1 MNDIYNRK
9 MFVQG
14 FNRGK
19 RVSRYGLPAGA
30 GQDSLGGAL
39 LGFDVFGGF
48 NKAKDLRTQG
58 IQDPEG
64 SYPYAKEG
72 LRQLFSTLPEY
83 YSQGYNQLLAPFL
96 DVTKQGIGEVAV
108 GFGASRGTVSRSGLL
123 DPAGRIETETNPYG
137 LPVKTGLF
145 GNPRENMIIA
155 FDQEYPR
162 GSEKRKAFIVEKA
175 QEPGFSSKLAM
186 YGVSQTEI
194 SALND
199 RIIEA
204 VGPTDPKF
212 LKKTPTPDT
221 KFATTDDAAGMEEG
235 TKRLVELLRPPEPFK
250 ETSPGDLNVMQEI
263 LDARKQSAQGDDLSE
278 QEKTNLEGGSTGTEP
293 GSDENI
299 SEYEKE
305 LMGELQSAED
315 QKEAFN
321 FEDEVDKLKKILSEQ
336 TDVDDP
342 TTPALLLL
350 QLASNLISGK
360 TSERGFTGFLDVLG
374 QASQPVLDSAIK
386 LSAAERARK
395 QEIGASAV
403 ALALEKEKDLIELAQ
418 AQADKVLD
426 LNTMFDETRFVHKL
440 IVGPNGEKLGYDTS
454 VPPIPVQNMAQA
466 MPYLETQ
473 PFYVPTEDGGTR
485 TVMLN
490 GFEMLK
496 TDSPGEY
503 LPGLRDPDG
512 YYKSGGPHDLLTEIL
527 KNMTVADAFVYNI
540 LNDTESSFSLVGA
553 PYLIQNFAFKG
564 ADIISAFK
572 NDKDLQA
579 KYGDNFSDVGVERL
593 QGEIQKIEANDSL
606 EPYQK
611 ERLIE
616 NVLLSAAGYD
626 YRNALVVKADELIND
641 EIDIGGTKYTLREL
655 ALLPEGS
662 LNGQSV
668 TMKGRTTD
676 LMLPSGEIMDVAG
689 DEIIQLAQERIQTI
703 KQALEKSQIGYNIED
718 GNYNIRKIEDFD
730 EDAISVNIFGK
741 TLKVSDKISQVQTY
755 STLLGFGFAQTIQ
768 PDQRLLKDTIE
779 KSLANFSI
787 TDLTSGPKQVRGRV
801 EKYQEL
807 LEDSYNTI
815 INNTFTDDMAPRYQY
830 FDGRKSITQFNGNLA
845 VEKAGN
851 NQNNLNVNFNA
862 KSTGANQSINTGQ
875 NNAAKDD
882 YYELTEFID
891 EINKIAVAGIPEI
904 AQ

>member
-9 MFVQG
+9 MFAQG
-14 FNRGK
+14 FNRGR

-48 NKAKDLRTQG
+48 EKAKDLRTQG

-72 LRQLFSTLPEY
+72 LSQLFSTVPEY
-83 YSQGYNQLLAPFL
+83 YSQGYNQVLAPFL
-96 DVTKQGIGEVAV
+96 DVAKQGIGEVAI

-123 DPAGRIETETNPYG
+123 DPAGRFETEANPYG
-137 LPVKTGLF
+137 LPVKPGLF

-162 GSEKRKAFIVEKA
+162 GSEKRKAFIVDKA

-194 SALND
+194 AALND

-204 VGPTDPKF
+204 VGPPDPQFETKDDF
-212 LKKTPTPDT
+212 LKKPGSGYQ
-221 KFATTDDAAGMEEG
+221 AGENNLI
-235 TKRLVELLRPPEPFK
+235 KLLQGETFK
-250 ETSPGDLNVMQEI
+250 ETNPGDLNVMQEI
-263 LDARKQSAQGDDLSE
+263 VDARKQSAQEDDVSE

-299 SEYEKE
+299 SDYEKE
-305 LMGELQSAED
+305 LVGELQSAED

-403 ALALEKEKDLIELAQ
+403 ALALEKEKDLIEAAQ

-426 LNTMFDETRFVHKL
+426 LNEPFDETRFIHEL
-440 IVGPNGEKLGYDTS
+440 RIGPNGEKLGYTDTL
-454 VPPIPVQNMAQA
+454 PIPVNSLAQA
-466 MPYLETQ
+466 APYLELQ
-473 PFYVPTEDGGTR
+473 PFIVQTEDGKTR
-485 TVMLN
+485 TVDLPR
-490 GFEMLK
+490 FEMLK
-496 TDSPGEY
+496 TDSPGEF

-512 YYKSGGPHDLLTEIL
+512 YYKSGGPHQLLQEIL
-527 KNMTVADAFVYNI
+527 KNMSVAQSFTQNI
-540 LNDTESSFSLVGA
+540 LNDEESSFSLVGA
-553 PYLIQNFAFKG
+553 PYLVQNFAFKA
-564 ADIISAFK
+564 ADIVDGFL

-579 KYGDNFSDVGVERL
+579 RLGDDFSVAGVEQL
-593 QGEIQKIEANDSL
+593 KGQIQQIQSDDRYDQPQKDIMVQNLLLEAS
-606 EPYQK
+606 
-611 ERLIE
+611 
-616 NVLLSAAGYD
+616 GYN
-626 YRNALVVKADELIND
+626 YRNALVVKSEELINAP
-641 EIDIGGTKYTLREL
+641 INVGGQVYTLREL
-655 ALLPEGS
+655 ALAEPGTFENQEVIIEGA
-662 LNGQSV
+662 
-668 TMKGRTTD
+668 TTD
-676 LMLPSGEIMDVAG
+676 LMLKSGNTLRLEG
-689 DEIIQLAQERIQTI
+689 DEIIREANEKINTI
-703 KQALEKSQIGYNIED
+703 VRALNASQIGYNVQD
-718 GNYNIRKIEDFD
+718 GQYDIRPIDSFD
-730 EDAISVNIFGK
+730 DQAISMNVFGK
-741 TLKVSDKISQVQTY
+741 NLKISNKISQVQTY
-755 STLLGFGFAQTIQ
+755 STLLAFGFAQTIQ

-779 KSLANFSI
+779 KSLQNFSI

-801 EKYQEL
+801 EAYQKL
-807 LEDSYNTI
+807 LEDSYNNI
-815 INNTFTDDMAPRYQY
+815 INNTFTDAYAPRYQY
-830 FDGRKSITQFNGNLA
+830 FDGKKSITEFKGNDA
-845 VEKAGN
+845 ITYAGS

-862 KSTGANQSINTGQ
+862 QNTGANQSINTGQ
-875 NNAAKDD
+875 NNAAKDN
-882 YYELTEFID
+882 YYNLTEFL
-891 EINKIAVAGIPEI
+891 EEVNREALT
-904 AQ
+904 Q

>member
-14 FNRGK
+14 FNRGR

-48 NKAKDLRTQG
+48 EKAKDLRTQG

-72 LRQLFSTLPEY
+72 LSQLFSTVPEY
-83 YSQGYNQLLAPFL
+83 YSQGYNQVLAPFL
-96 DVTKQGIGEVAV
+96 DVAKQGIGEVAI
-108 GFGASRGTVSRSGLL
+108 GFGASRGNVSRSGLL
-123 DPAGRIETETNPYG
+123 DPAGRFETEANPYG
-137 LPVKTGLF
+137 LPVKPGLF

-162 GSEKRKAFIVEKA
+162 GSEKRKAFIVDKA

-194 SALND
+194 AALND

-204 VGPTDPKF
+204 VGPPDPQFETKDDF
-212 LKKTPTPDT
+212 LKKPGSGYQ
-221 KFATTDDAAGMEEG
+221 AGENN
-235 TKRLVELLRPPEPFK
+235 LVKLLQGEAFK
-250 ETSPGDLNVMQEI
+250 ETNPGDLNVMQEI
-263 LDARKQSAQGDDLSE
+263 VDARKQSAQEDDVSE

-299 SEYEKE
+299 SDYEKE
-305 LMGELQSAED
+305 LVGELQSAED

-403 ALALEKEKDLIELAQ
+403 ALALEKEKDLIEAAQ

-426 LNTMFDETRFVHKL
+426 LNEPFDETRFIHEL
-440 IVGPNGEKLGYDTS
+440 RIGPNGEKLGYTDTL
-454 VPPIPVQNMAQA
+454 PIPVNSLAQA
-466 MPYLETQ
+466 APYLELQ
-473 PFYVPTEDGGTR
+473 PFIVQTEDGKTR
-485 TVMLN
+485 TVDLPR
-490 GFEMLK
+490 FEMLK
-496 TDSPGEY
+496 TDSPGEF

-512 YYKSGGPHDLLTEIL
+512 YYKSGGPHQLLQEIL
-527 KNMTVADAFVYNI
+527 KNMSVAQSFTQNI
-540 LNDTESSFSLVGA
+540 LNDEESSFSLVGA
-553 PYLIQNFAFKG
+553 PYLVQNFAFKA
-564 ADIISAFK
+564 ADIVDGFL

-579 KYGDNFSDVGVERL
+579 RLGDDFSVAGVEQL
-593 QGEIQKIEANDSL
+593 KGQIQQIQSDDRYDQPQKDIMVQNLLLEAS
-606 EPYQK
+606 
-611 ERLIE
+611 
-616 NVLLSAAGYD
+616 GYN
-626 YRNALVVKADELIND
+626 YRNALVVKSEELINAP
-641 EIDIGGTKYTLREL
+641 INVGGQVYTLREL
-655 ALLPEGS
+655 ALAEPGTFENQEVIIEGA
-662 LNGQSV
+662 
-668 TMKGRTTD
+668 TTD
-676 LMLPSGEIMDVAG
+676 LMLKSGNTLRLEG
-689 DEIIQLAQERIQTI
+689 DEIIREANEKINTI
-703 KQALEKSQIGYNIED
+703 VRALNASQIGYNVQD
-718 GNYNIRKIEDFD
+718 GQYDIRPIDSFD
-730 EDAISVNIFGK
+730 DQAISMNVFGK
-741 TLKVSDKISQVQTY
+741 NLKISNKISQVQTY
-755 STLLGFGFAQTIQ
+755 STLLAFGFAQTIQ

-779 KSLANFSI
+779 KSLQNFSI

-801 EKYQEL
+801 EAYQKL
-807 LEDSYNTI
+807 LEDSYNNI
-815 INNTFTDDMAPRYQY
+815 INNTFTDAYAPRYLY
-830 FDGRKSITQFNGNLA
+830 FDGKKSITQFKGNDA
-845 VEKAGN
+845 VTYAGS

-862 KSTGANQSINTGQ
+862 QNTGANQSINTGQ
-875 NNAAKDD
+875 NNAAKDN
-882 YYELTEFID
+882 YYNLTEFL
-891 EINKIAVAGIPEI
+891 EEVNREALT
-904 AQ
+904 Q

>member
-14 FNRGK
+14 FNRGR

-48 NKAKDLRTQG
+48 EKAKDLRTQG

-72 LRQLFSTLPEY
+72 LSQLFSTVPEY
-83 YSQGYNQLLAPFL
+83 YSQGYNQVLAPFL
-96 DVTKQGIGEVAV
+96 DVAKQGIGEVAI

-123 DPAGRIETETNPYG
+123 DPAGRFETEANPYG
-137 LPVKTGLF
+137 LPVKPGLF

-162 GSEKRKAFIVEKA
+162 GSEKRKAFIVDKA

-194 SALND
+194 AALND

-204 VGPTDPKF
+204 VGPPDPQFETKDDF
-212 LKKTPTPDT
+212 LKKPGSGYQ
-221 KFATTDDAAGMEEG
+221 AGENN
-235 TKRLVELLRPPEPFK
+235 LVKLLQGEAFK
-250 ETSPGDLNVMQEI
+250 ETNPGDLNVMQEI
-263 LDARKQSAQGDDLSE
+263 VDARKQSAQEDDVSE

-299 SEYEKE
+299 SDYEKE
-305 LMGELQSAED
+305 LVGELQSAED

-403 ALALEKEKDLIELAQ
+403 ALALEKEKDLIEAAQ
-418 AQADKVLD
+418 AQADKILD
-426 LNTMFDETRFVHKL
+426 LNEPFDETRFIHEL
-440 IVGPNGEKLGYDTS
+440 RIGPNGEKLGYTDTL
-454 VPPIPVQNMAQA
+454 PIPVNSLAQA
-466 MPYLETQ
+466 APYLELQ
-473 PFYVPTEDGGTR
+473 PFIVQTEDGKTR
-485 TVMLN
+485 TVDLPR
-490 GFEMLK
+490 FEMLK
-496 TDSPGEY
+496 TDSPGEF

-512 YYKSGGPHDLLTEIL
+512 YYKSGGPHQLLQEIL
-527 KNMTVADAFVYNI
+527 KNMSVAQSFTQNI
-540 LNDTESSFSLVGA
+540 LNDEESSFSLVGA
-553 PYLIQNFAFKG
+553 PYLVQNFAFKA
-564 ADIISAFK
+564 ADIVDGFL

-579 KYGDNFSDVGVERL
+579 RLGDDFSVAGVEQL
-593 QGEIQKIEANDSL
+593 KGQIQQIQSDDRYDQPQKDIMVQNLLLEAS
-606 EPYQK
+606 
-611 ERLIE
+611 
-616 NVLLSAAGYD
+616 GYN
-626 YRNALVVKADELIND
+626 YRNALVVKSEELINAP
-641 EIDIGGTKYTLREL
+641 INVGGQVYTLREL
-655 ALLPEGS
+655 ALAEPGTFENQEVIIEGA
-662 LNGQSV
+662 
-668 TMKGRTTD
+668 TTD
-676 LMLPSGEIMDVAG
+676 LMLKSGNTLRLEG
-689 DEIIQLAQERIQTI
+689 DEIIREANEKINTI
-703 KQALEKSQIGYNIED
+703 VRALNASQIGYNVQD
-718 GNYNIRKIEDFD
+718 GQYDIRPIDSFD
-730 EDAISVNIFGK
+730 DQAISMNVFGK
-741 TLKVSDKISQVQTY
+741 NLKISNKISQVQTY
-755 STLLGFGFAQTIQ
+755 STLLAFGFAQTIQ

-779 KSLANFSI
+779 KSLQNFSI

-801 EKYQEL
+801 EAYQKL
-807 LEDSYNTI
+807 LEDSYNNI
-815 INNTFTDDMAPRYQY
+815 INNTFTDAYAPRYQY
-830 FDGRKSITQFNGNLA
+830 FDGKKSITEFKGNDA
-845 VEKAGN
+845 ITYAGS

-862 KSTGANQSINTGQ
+862 QNTGANQSINTGQ
-875 NNAAKDD
+875 NNAAKDN
-882 YYELTEFID
+882 YYNLTEFL
-891 EINKIAVAGIPEI
+891 EEVNREALT
-904 AQ
+904 Q

>member
-14 FNRGK
+14 FNRGR

-48 NKAKDLRTQG
+48 EKAKDLRTQG

-72 LRQLFSTLPEY
+72 LSQLFSTVPEY
-83 YSQGYNQLLAPFL
+83 YSQGYNQVLAPFL
-96 DVTKQGIGEVAV
+96 DVAKQGIGEVAI
-108 GFGASRGTVSRSGLL
+108 GFGASRGNVSRSGLL
-123 DPAGRIETETNPYG
+123 DPAGRFETEANPYG
-137 LPVKTGLF
+137 LPVKPGLF

-162 GSEKRKAFIVEKA
+162 GSEKRKAFIVDKA

-194 SALND
+194 AALND

-204 VGPTDPKF
+204 VGPPDPQFETKDDF
-212 LKKTPTPDT
+212 LKKPGSGYQ
-221 KFATTDDAAGMEEG
+221 AGENN
-235 TKRLVELLRPPEPFK
+235 LVKLLQGEAFK
-250 ETSPGDLNVMQEI
+250 ETNPGDLNVMQEI
-263 LDARKQSAQGDDLSE
+263 VDARKQSAQEDDVSE

-299 SEYEKE
+299 SDYEKE
-305 LMGELQSAED
+305 LVGELQSAED

-403 ALALEKEKDLIELAQ
+403 ALALEKEKDLIEAAQ

-426 LNTMFDETRFVHKL
+426 LNEPFDETRFIHEL
-440 IVGPNGEKLGYDTS
+440 RIGPNGEKLGYTDTL
-454 VPPIPVQNMAQA
+454 PIPVNSLAQA
-466 MPYLETQ
+466 APYLELQ
-473 PFYVPTEDGGTR
+473 PFIVQTEDGKTR
-485 TVMLN
+485 TVDLPR
-490 GFEMLK
+490 FEMLK
-496 TDSPGEY
+496 TDSPGEF

-512 YYKSGGPHDLLTEIL
+512 YYKSGGPHQLLQEIL
-527 KNMTVADAFVYNI
+527 KNMSVAQSFTQNI
-540 LNDTESSFSLVGA
+540 LNDEESSFSLVGA
-553 PYLIQNFAFKG
+553 PYLVQNFAFKA
-564 ADIISAFK
+564 ADIVDGFL

-579 KYGDNFSDVGVERL
+579 RLGDDFSVAGVEQL
-593 QGEIQKIEANDSL
+593 KGQIQQIQSDDRYDQPQKDIMVQNLLLEAS
-606 EPYQK
+606 
-611 ERLIE
+611 
-616 NVLLSAAGYD
+616 GYN
-626 YRNALVVKADELIND
+626 YRNALVVKSEELINAP
-641 EIDIGGTKYTLREL
+641 INVGGQVYTLREL
-655 ALLPEGS
+655 ALAEPGTFENQEVIIEGA
-662 LNGQSV
+662 
-668 TMKGRTTD
+668 TTD
-676 LMLPSGEIMDVAG
+676 LMLKSGNTLRLEG
-689 DEIIQLAQERIQTI
+689 DEIIREANEKINTI
-703 KQALEKSQIGYNIED
+703 VRALNASQIGYNVQD
-718 GNYNIRKIEDFD
+718 GQYDIRPIDSFD
-730 EDAISVNIFGK
+730 DQAISMNVFGK
-741 TLKVSDKISQVQTY
+741 NLKISNKISQVQTY
-755 STLLGFGFAQTIQ
+755 STLLAFGFAQTIQ

-779 KSLANFSI
+779 KSLQNFSI

-801 EKYQEL
+801 EAYQKL
-807 LEDSYNTI
+807 LEDSYNNI
-815 INNTFTDDMAPRYQY
+815 INNTFTDAYAPRYQY
-830 FDGRKSITQFNGNLA
+830 FDGKKSITEFKGNDA
-845 VEKAGN
+845 ITYAGS

-862 KSTGANQSINTGQ
+862 QNTGANQSINTGQ
-875 NNAAKDD
+875 NNAAKDN
-882 YYELTEFID
+882 YYNLTEFL
-891 EINKIAVAGIPEI
+891 EEVNREALT
-904 AQ
+904 Q

>member
-14 FNRGK
+14 FNRGR

-48 NKAKDLRTQG
+48 EKAKDLRTQG

-72 LRQLFSTLPEY
+72 LSQLFSTVPEY
-83 YSQGYNQLLAPFL
+83 YSQGYNQVLAPFL
-96 DVTKQGIGEVAV
+96 DVAKQGIGEVAI

-123 DPAGRIETETNPYG
+123 DPAGRFETEANPYG
-137 LPVKTGLF
+137 LPVKPGLF

-162 GSEKRKAFIVEKA
+162 GSEKRKAFIVDKA

-194 SALND
+194 AALND

-204 VGPTDPKF
+204 VGPPDPQFETKDDF
-212 LKKTPTPDT
+212 LKKPGSGYQ
-221 KFATTDDAAGMEEG
+221 AGENN
-235 TKRLVELLRPPEPFK
+235 LVKLLQGEAFK
-250 ETSPGDLNVMQEI
+250 ETNPGDLNVMQEI
-263 LDARKQSAQGDDLSE
+263 VDARKQSAQEDDVSE

-299 SEYEKE
+299 SDYEKE
-305 LMGELQSAED
+305 LVGELQSAED

-403 ALALEKEKDLIELAQ
+403 ALALEKEKDLIEAAQ

-426 LNTMFDETRFVHKL
+426 LNEPFDETRFIHEL
-440 IVGPNGEKLGYDTS
+440 RIGPNGEKLGYTDTL
-454 VPPIPVQNMAQA
+454 PIPVNSLAQA
-466 MPYLETQ
+466 APYLELQ
-473 PFYVPTEDGGTR
+473 PFIVQTEDGKTR
-485 TVMLN
+485 TVDLPR
-490 GFEMLK
+490 FEMLK
-496 TDSPGEY
+496 TDSPGEF

-512 YYKSGGPHDLLTEIL
+512 YYKSGGPHQLLQEIL
-527 KNMTVADAFVYNI
+527 KNMSVAQSFTQNI
-540 LNDTESSFSLVGA
+540 LNDEESSFSLVGA
-553 PYLIQNFAFKG
+553 PYLVQNFAFKA
-564 ADIISAFK
+564 ADIVDGFL

-579 KYGDNFSDVGVERL
+579 RLGDDFSVAGVEQL
-593 QGEIQKIEANDSL
+593 KGQIQQIQSDDRYDQPQKDIMVQNLLLEAS
-606 EPYQK
+606 
-611 ERLIE
+611 
-616 NVLLSAAGYD
+616 GYN
-626 YRNALVVKADELIND
+626 YRNALVVKSEELINAP
-641 EIDIGGTKYTLREL
+641 INVGGQVYTLREL
-655 ALLPEGS
+655 ALAEPGTFENQEVIIEGA
-662 LNGQSV
+662 
-668 TMKGRTTD
+668 TTD
-676 LMLPSGEIMDVAG
+676 LMLKSGNTLRLEG
-689 DEIIQLAQERIQTI
+689 DEIIREANEKINTI
-703 KQALEKSQIGYNIED
+703 VRALNASQIGYNVQD
-718 GNYNIRKIEDFD
+718 GQYDIRPIDSFD
-730 EDAISVNIFGK
+730 DQAISMNVFGK
-741 TLKVSDKISQVQTY
+741 NLKISNKISQVQTY
-755 STLLGFGFAQTIQ
+755 STLLAFGFAQTIQ

-779 KSLANFSI
+779 KSLQNFSI

-801 EKYQEL
+801 EAYQKL
-807 LEDSYNTI
+807 LEDSYNNI
-815 INNTFTDDMAPRYQY
+815 INNTFTDAYAPRYQY
-830 FDGRKSITQFNGNLA
+830 FDGKKSITEFKGNDA
-845 VEKAGN
+845 ITYAGS

-862 KSTGANQSINTGQ
+862 QNTGANQSINTGQ
-875 NNAAKDD
+875 NNAAKDN
-882 YYELTEFID
+882 YYNLTEFL
-891 EINKIAVAGIPEI
+891 EEVNREALT
-904 AQ
+904 Q

>member
-14 FNRGK
+14 FNRGR

-48 NKAKDLRTQG
+48 EKAKDLRTQG

-72 LRQLFSTLPEY
+72 LSQLFSTVPEY
-83 YSQGYNQLLAPFL
+83 YSQGYNQVLAPFL
-96 DVTKQGIGEVAV
+96 DVAKQGIGEVAI
-108 GFGASRGTVSRSGLL
+108 GFGASRGNVSRSGLL
-123 DPAGRIETETNPYG
+123 DPAGRFETEANPYG
-137 LPVKTGLF
+137 LPVKPGLF

-162 GSEKRKAFIVEKA
+162 GSEKRKAFIVDKA

-194 SALND
+194 AALND

-204 VGPTDPKF
+204 VGPPDPQFETKDDF
-212 LKKTPTPDT
+212 LKKPGSGYQ
-221 KFATTDDAAGMEEG
+221 AGENNLI
-235 TKRLVELLRPPEPFK
+235 KLLQGETFK
-250 ETSPGDLNVMQEI
+250 ETNPGDLNVMQEI
-263 LDARKQSAQGDDLSE
+263 IDARKKEAQGDDLGE

-299 SEYEKE
+299 SDYEKE
-305 LMGELQSAED
+305 LVGELQSAED

-403 ALALEKEKDLIELAQ
+403 ALALEKEKDLIEAAQ

-426 LNTMFDETRFVHKL
+426 LNEPFDETRFIHEL
-440 IVGPNGEKLGYDTS
+440 RIGPNGEKLGYTDTL
-454 VPPIPVQNMAQA
+454 PIPVNSLAQA
-466 MPYLETQ
+466 APYLELQ
-473 PFYVPTEDGGTR
+473 PFIVQTEDGKTR
-485 TVMLN
+485 TVDLPR
-490 GFEMLK
+490 FEMLK
-496 TDSPGEY
+496 TDSPGEF

-512 YYKSGGPHDLLTEIL
+512 YYKSGGPHQLLQEIL
-527 KNMTVADAFVYNI
+527 KNMSVAQSFTQNI
-540 LNDTESSFSLVGA
+540 LNDEESSFSLVGA
-553 PYLIQNFAFKG
+553 PYLVQNFAFKA
-564 ADIISAFK
+564 ADIVDGFL

-579 KYGDNFSDVGVERL
+579 RLGDDFSVAGVEQL
-593 QGEIQKIEANDSL
+593 KGQIQQIQSDDRYDQPQKDIMVQNLLLEAS
-606 EPYQK
+606 
-611 ERLIE
+611 
-616 NVLLSAAGYD
+616 GYN
-626 YRNALVVKADELIND
+626 YRNALVVKSEELINAP
-641 EIDIGGTKYTLREL
+641 INVGGQVYTLREL
-655 ALLPEGS
+655 ALAEPGTFENQEVIIEGA
-662 LNGQSV
+662 
-668 TMKGRTTD
+668 TTD
-676 LMLPSGEIMDVAG
+676 LMLKSGNTLRLEG
-689 DEIIQLAQERIQTI
+689 DEIIREANEKINTI
-703 KQALEKSQIGYNIED
+703 VRALNASQIGYNVQD
-718 GNYNIRKIEDFD
+718 GQYDIRPIDSFD
-730 EDAISVNIFGK
+730 DQAISMNVFGK
-741 TLKVSDKISQVQTY
+741 NLKISNKISQVQTY
-755 STLLGFGFAQTIQ
+755 STLLAFGFAQTIQ

-779 KSLANFSI
+779 KSLQNFSI

-801 EKYQEL
+801 EAYQKL
-807 LEDSYNTI
+807 LEDSYNNI
-815 INNTFTDDMAPRYQY
+815 INNTFTDAYAPRYQY
-830 FDGRKSITQFNGNLA
+830 FDGKKSITEFKGNDA
-845 VEKAGN
+845 ITYAGS

-862 KSTGANQSINTGQ
+862 QNTGANQSINTGQ
-875 NNAAKDD
+875 NNAAKDN
-882 YYELTEFID
+882 YYNLTEFL
-891 EINKIAVAGIPEI
+891 EEVNREALT
-904 AQ
+904 Q

>member
-14 FNRGK
+14 FNRGR

-48 NKAKDLRTQG
+48 EKAKDLRTQG

-72 LRQLFSTLPEY
+72 LSQLFSTVPEY
-83 YSQGYNQLLAPFL
+83 YSQGYNQVLAPFL
-96 DVTKQGIGEVAV
+96 DVAKQGIGEVAI
-108 GFGASRGTVSRSGLL
+108 GFGASRGNVSRSGLL
-123 DPAGRIETETNPYG
+123 DPAGRFETEANPYG
-137 LPVKTGLF
+137 LPVKPGLF

-162 GSEKRKAFIVEKA
+162 GSEKRKAFIVDKA

-194 SALND
+194 AALND

-204 VGPTDPKF
+204 VGPPDPQFETKDDF
-212 LKKTPTPDT
+212 LKKPGSGYQ
-221 KFATTDDAAGMEEG
+221 AGENN
-235 TKRLVELLRPPEPFK
+235 LVKLLQGEAFK
-250 ETSPGDLNVMQEI
+250 ETNPGDLNVMQEI
-263 LDARKQSAQGDDLSE
+263 VDARKQSAQEDDVSE

-299 SEYEKE
+299 SDYEKE
-305 LMGELQSAED
+305 LVGELQSAED

-403 ALALEKEKDLIELAQ
+403 ALALEKEKDLIEAAQ
-418 AQADKVLD
+418 AQADKILD
-426 LNTMFDETRFVHKL
+426 LNEPFDETRFIHEL
-440 IVGPNGEKLGYDTS
+440 RIGPNGEKLGYTDTL
-454 VPPIPVQNMAQA
+454 PIPVNSLAQA
-466 MPYLETQ
+466 APYLELQ
-473 PFYVPTEDGGTR
+473 PFIVQTEDGKTR
-485 TVMLN
+485 TVDLPR
-490 GFEMLK
+490 FEMLK
-496 TDSPGEY
+496 TDSPGEF

-512 YYKSGGPHDLLTEIL
+512 YYKSGGPHQLLQEIL
-527 KNMTVADAFVYNI
+527 KNMSVAQSFTQNI
-540 LNDTESSFSLVGA
+540 LNDEESSFSLVGA
-553 PYLIQNFAFKG
+553 PYLVQNFAFKA
-564 ADIISAFK
+564 ADIVDGFL

-579 KYGDNFSDVGVERL
+579 RLGDDFSVAGVEQL
-593 QGEIQKIEANDSL
+593 KGQIQQIQSDDRYDQPQKDIMVQNLLLEAS
-606 EPYQK
+606 
-611 ERLIE
+611 
-616 NVLLSAAGYD
+616 GYN
-626 YRNALVVKADELIND
+626 YRNALVVKSEELINAP
-641 EIDIGGTKYTLREL
+641 INVGGQVYTLREL
-655 ALLPEGS
+655 ALAEPGTFENQEVIIEGA
-662 LNGQSV
+662 
-668 TMKGRTTD
+668 TTD
-676 LMLPSGEIMDVAG
+676 LMLKSGNTLRLEG
-689 DEIIQLAQERIQTI
+689 DEIIREANEKINTI
-703 KQALEKSQIGYNIED
+703 VRALNASQIGYNVQD
-718 GNYNIRKIEDFD
+718 GQYDIRPIDSFD
-730 EDAISVNIFGK
+730 DQAISMNVFGK
-741 TLKVSDKISQVQTY
+741 NLKISNKISQVQTY
-755 STLLGFGFAQTIQ
+755 STLLAFGFAQTIQ

-779 KSLANFSI
+779 KSLQNFSI

-801 EKYQEL
+801 EAYQKL
-807 LEDSYNTI
+807 LEDSYNNI
-815 INNTFTDDMAPRYQY
+815 INNTFTDAYAPRYLY
-830 FDGRKSITQFNGNLA
+830 FDGKKSITQFKGNDA
-845 VEKAGN
+845 VTYAGS

-862 KSTGANQSINTGQ
+862 QNTGANQSINTGQ
-875 NNAAKDD
+875 NNAAKDN
-882 YYELTEFID
+882 YYNLTEFL
-891 EINKIAVAGIPEI
+891 EEVNREALT
-904 AQ
+904 Q

>member
-14 FNRGK
+14 FNRG
-19 RVSRYGLPAGA
+19 RVVSRYGLPAGA

-39 LGFDVFGGF
+39 LGFDILGGF

-64 SYPYAKEG
+64 SYPFAQEG
-72 LRQLFSTLPEY
+72 IVQVFSTVPEY
-83 YSQGYNQLLAPFL
+83 YKQGYNQILAPYL
-96 DVTKQGIGEVAV
+96 DVAKTVIGEGMI
-108 GFGASRGTVSRSGLL
+108 GFGASRGEVSRSGML
-123 DPAGRIETETNPYG
+123 DPAGRFETEANPYG
-137 LPVKTGLF
+137 LAVKPGLF
-145 GNPRENMIIA
+145 GNPRENMIFA

-194 SALND
+194 AALND

-204 VGPTDPKF
+204 VGPPDPQF
-212 LKKTPTPDT
+212 VKKTPSFDT
-221 KFATTDDAAGMEEG
+221 KFATRDDAAGMEEG
-235 TKRLVELLRPPEPFK
+235 TKRLVELLRPQEPFK

-263 LDARKQSAQGDDLSE
+263 IDARKQSAQGDDLSE
-278 QEKTNLEGGSTGTEP
+278 QEKTNLEGGSTDTEP

-336 TDVDDP
+336 TEVDDP

-403 ALALEKEKDLIELAQ
+403 ALALEKEKDLIEAAQ
-418 AQADKVLD
+418 AQADKILD
-426 LNTMFDETRFVHKL
+426 LNEPFDETRYIHEL
-440 IVGPNGEKLGYDTS
+440 RIGPNGEKLGYTDRL
-454 VPPIPVQNMAQA
+454 PIPVNSLKQA
-466 MPYLETQ
+466 APYLELQ
-473 PFYVPTEDGGTR
+473 PFIVQTEDGKTR
-485 TVMLN
+485 TVDLPR
-490 GFEMLK
+490 FEMLK
-496 TDSPGEY
+496 TDEPGEF

-512 YYKSGGPHDLLTEIL
+512 YYKAGGPHQLLQEIL
-527 KNMTVADAFVYNI
+527 KNMSVAQSFTQNI
-540 LNDTESSFSLVGA
+540 LNDEESSFSLVGA
-553 PYLIQNFAFKG
+553 PYLVQNFAFKA
-564 ADIISAFK
+564 ADIVDGFL

-579 KYGDNFSDVGVERL
+579 RLGDDFSVAGVEQL
-593 QGEIQKIEANDSL
+593 KGQIQQIQSDDRYDQPQKDIMVQNLLLEAS
-606 EPYQK
+606 
-611 ERLIE
+611 
-616 NVLLSAAGYD
+616 GYN
-626 YRNALVVKADELIND
+626 YRNALVVKSEELINAP
-641 EIDIGGTKYTLREL
+641 INVGGQVYTLREL
-655 ALLPEGS
+655 ALAEPGTFENQEVIIEGA
-662 LNGQSV
+662 
-668 TMKGRTTD
+668 TTD
-676 LMLPSGEIMDVAG
+676 LMLKSGDTLRLEG
-689 DEIIQLAQERIQTI
+689 DEIIREANEKINTI
-703 KQALEKSQIGYNIED
+703 VRALNASQIGYNVQD
-718 GNYNIRKIEDFD
+718 GQYDIRPIDSFD
-730 EDAISVNIFGK
+730 NQAISMNVFGK
-741 TLKVSDKISQVQTY
+741 NLKISNKISQVQTY
-755 STLLGFGFAQTIQ
+755 STLLAFGFAQTIQ

-779 KSLANFSI
+779 KSLQNFSI

-801 EKYQEL
+801 EAYQKL
-807 LEDSYNTI
+807 LEDSYNNI
-815 INNTFTDDMAPRYQY
+815 INNTFTDAYAPRYQY
-830 FDGRKSITQFNGNLA
+830 FDGKKSITQFKGNDA
-845 VEKAGN
+845 ITYAGS

-862 KSTGANQSINTGQ
+862 QNTGANQSINTGQ
-875 NNAAKDD
+875 NNAAKDN
-882 YYELTEFID
+882 YYNLTEFLN
-891 EINKIAVAGIPEI
+891 EVNAEALT
-904 AQ
+904 Q

>member
-14 FNRGK
+14 FNRGR

-48 NKAKDLRTQG
+48 EKAKDLRTQG

-72 LRQLFSTLPEY
+72 LSQLFSTVPEY
-83 YSQGYNQLLAPFL
+83 YSQGYNQVLAPFL
-96 DVTKQGIGEVAV
+96 DVAKQGIGEVAI

-123 DPAGRIETETNPYG
+123 DPAGRFETEANPYG
-137 LPVKTGLF
+137 LPVKPGLF

-162 GSEKRKAFIVEKA
+162 GSEKRKAFIVDKA

-194 SALND
+194 AALND

-204 VGPTDPKF
+204 VGPPDPQFETKDDF
-212 LKKTPTPDT
+212 LKKPGSGYQ
-221 KFATTDDAAGMEEG
+221 AGENNLI
-235 TKRLVELLRPPEPFK
+235 KLLQGETFK
-250 ETSPGDLNVMQEI
+250 ETNPGDLNVMQEI
-263 LDARKQSAQGDDLSE
+263 IDARKKEAQGDDLGE

-299 SEYEKE
+299 SDYEKE
-305 LMGELQSAED
+305 LVGELQSAED

-403 ALALEKEKDLIELAQ
+403 ALALEKEKDLIEAAQ

-426 LNTMFDETRFVHKL
+426 LNEPFDETRFIHEL
-440 IVGPNGEKLGYDTS
+440 RIGPNGEKLGYTDTL
-454 VPPIPVQNMAQA
+454 PIPVNSLAQA
-466 MPYLETQ
+466 APYLELQ
-473 PFYVPTEDGGTR
+473 PFIVQTEDGKTR
-485 TVMLN
+485 TVDLPR
-490 GFEMLK
+490 FEMLK
-496 TDSPGEY
+496 TDSPGEF

-512 YYKSGGPHDLLTEIL
+512 YYKSGGPHQLLQEIL
-527 KNMTVADAFVYNI
+527 KNMSVAQSFTQNI
-540 LNDTESSFSLVGA
+540 LNDEESSFSLVGA
-553 PYLIQNFAFKG
+553 PYLVQNFAFKA
-564 ADIISAFK
+564 ADIVDGFL

-579 KYGDNFSDVGVERL
+579 RLGDDFSVAGVEQL
-593 QGEIQKIEANDSL
+593 KGQIQQIQSDDRYDQPQKDIMVQNLLLEAS
-606 EPYQK
+606 
-611 ERLIE
+611 
-616 NVLLSAAGYD
+616 GYN
-626 YRNALVVKADELIND
+626 YRNALVVKSEELINAP
-641 EIDIGGTKYTLREL
+641 INVGGQVYTLREL
-655 ALLPEGS
+655 ALAEPGTFENQEVIIEGA
-662 LNGQSV
+662 
-668 TMKGRTTD
+668 TTD
-676 LMLPSGEIMDVAG
+676 LMLKSGNTLRLEG
-689 DEIIQLAQERIQTI
+689 DEIIREANEKINTI
-703 KQALEKSQIGYNIED
+703 VRALNASQIGYNVQD
-718 GNYNIRKIEDFD
+718 GQYDIRPIDSFD
-730 EDAISVNIFGK
+730 DQAISMNVFGK
-741 TLKVSDKISQVQTY
+741 NLKISNKISQVQTY
-755 STLLGFGFAQTIQ
+755 STLLAFGFAQTIQ

-779 KSLANFSI
+779 KSLQNFSI

-801 EKYQEL
+801 EAYQKL
-807 LEDSYNTI
+807 LEDSYNNI
-815 INNTFTDDMAPRYQY
+815 INNTFTDAYAPRYQY
-830 FDGRKSITQFNGNLA
+830 FDGKKSITEFKGNDA
-845 VEKAGN
+845 ITYAGS

-862 KSTGANQSINTGQ
+862 QNTGANQSINTGQ
-875 NNAAKDD
+875 NNAAKDN
-882 YYELTEFID
+882 YYNLTEFL
-891 EINKIAVAGIPEI
+891 EEVNREALT
-904 AQ
+904 Q